1 VSIRINPDITPDLL
15 AAIAQDRQAENTAL
29 QQLSTGLQVNQLSDN
44 PAAAASDV
52 LVNVQTGQDD
62 QYLQNLSDLQS
73 QFQTIDSTFSSV
85 VQAVTQ
91 AISLGVEGANGNLTA
106 SNQQAVAQQL
116 TGIRNQVLSLANQTY
131 EGNYVFAGTATST
144 QPFTLD
150 PTQPNG
156 VVYNGNE
163 GVNSVELASGLKS
176 AINVPGDQIFTNASG
191 NLIGSLN
198 NLITAVQNNSGIA
211 AANTSLSQAFSEL
224 NNQRVFYGN
233 ALQQIQSAQAF
244 LNSDKLQLSQ
254 QQNSLVGADMSVS
267 ATNFQQA
274 SLATEAILSATGQ
287 ILSSMNLLNFLK

>member
-1 VSIRINPDITPDLL
+1 MSFRVNPNPTPDLL

-52 LVNVQTGQDD
+52 LVHVQSGQDD
-62 QYLQNLSDLQS
+62 QYLQNISDLQS
-73 QFQTIDSTFSSV
+73 QFQTADATLSSV

-91 AISLGVEGANGNLTA
+91 AISLGVEGANGTLND
-106 SNQQAVAQQL
+106 SDRQAVAQQL
-116 TGIRNQVLSLANQTY
+116 TGIRDQVLSLANQTY
-131 EGNYVFAGTATST
+131 QGNYLFAGTATST

-150 PTQPNG
+150 ATQPNG

-163 GVNSVELASGLKS
+163 GVNSVQLASGLTS

-211 AANTSLSQAFSEL
+211 AANTSLNQAFSEL
-224 NNQRVFYGN
+224 NVQRVFYGN
-233 ALQQIQSAQAF
+233 ALQQFQSTQTF

-254 QQNSLVGADMSVS
+254 QENTLVGADMSVS

>member
-1 VSIRINPDITPDLL
+1 MSFRVNPNPTPDLL

-52 LVNVQTGQDD
+52 LVHVQTGQDD
-62 QYLQNLSDLQS
+62 QYLQNISDLQS
-73 QFQTIDSTFSSV
+73 QFQTADATLSSV

-91 AISLGVEGANGNLTA
+91 AISLGVEGANGTLND
-106 SNQQAVAQQL
+106 SDRQAVAEQL
-116 TGIRNQVLSLANQTY
+116 TGIRDQVLSLANQTY
-131 EGNYVFAGTATST
+131 QGNYLFAGTATST

-150 PTQPNG
+150 ATQPNG

-163 GVNSVELASGLKS
+163 GVNSVQLASGLTS

-211 AANTSLSQAFSEL
+211 AANTSLNQAFSEL
-224 NNQRVFYGN
+224 NVQRVFYGN
-233 ALQQIQSAQAF
+233 ALQQFQSTQTF

-254 QQNSLVGADMSVS
+254 QENTLVGADMSVS

>member
-1 VSIRINPDITPDLL
+1 MSFRVNPNPTPDLL

-52 LVNVQTGQDD
+52 LVHVQSGQDD
-62 QYLQNLSDLQS
+62 QYLQNISDLQS
-73 QFQTIDSTFSSV
+73 QFQTADATLSSV

-91 AISLGVEGANGNLTA
+91 AISLGVEGANGTLND
-106 SNQQAVAQQL
+106 SDRQAVAEQL
-116 TGIRNQVLSLANQTY
+116 TGIRDQVLSLANQTY
-131 EGNYVFAGTATST
+131 QGNYLFAGTATST

-150 PTQPNG
+150 ATQPNG

-163 GVNSVELASGLKS
+163 GVNSVQLASGLTS

-211 AANTSLSQAFSEL
+211 AANTSLNQAFSEL
-224 NNQRVFYGN
+224 NVQRVFYGN
-233 ALQQIQSAQAF
+233 ALQQFQSTQTF

-254 QQNSLVGADMSVS
+254 QENTLVGADMSVS